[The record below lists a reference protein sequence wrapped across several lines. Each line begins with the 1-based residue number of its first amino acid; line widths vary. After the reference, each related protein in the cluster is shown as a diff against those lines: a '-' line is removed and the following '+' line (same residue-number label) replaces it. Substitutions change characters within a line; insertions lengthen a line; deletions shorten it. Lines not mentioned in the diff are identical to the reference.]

1 MITPL
6 IGLSKKKRKP
16 LHSAIILWSLLTII
30 SLKGSAQFRDY
41 MNLPDHD
48 SKFYHLGIA
57 LIYNNSH
64 FQVSAHPSF
73 LQNDSVL
80 SVNPLNTGGFGLAGL
95 HTFRLSDHFEFR
107 IVFPQLMFSYK
118 NLSYNVKYPSNGETS
133 VATKQVES
141 ILLGFPTQIKF
152 LSDRIHNFRVY
163 MLGGVNYQYDLASN
177 ASSRKAQNLVKLTPY
192 DFSIEAGVGFQFY
205 FPVFILSPELK
216 ISDGLINIH
225 DRDPNLIYSSSIDK
239 LNSRMVVFS
248 LIFEG

>member
-1 MITPL
+1 MAA
-6 IGLSKKKRKP
+6 KRKIFFKSIM
-16 LHSAIILWSLLTII
+16 LFVLLITFSAKSF
-30 SLKGSAQFRDY
+30 AQLRDDI
-41 MNLPDHD
+41 NLPDHD

-64 FQVSAHPSF
+64 FQASAHPSF
-73 LQNDSVL
+73 LNQDTIL

-95 HTFRLSDHFEFR
+95 HTFRISDHFEFR

-118 NLSYNVKYPSNGETS
+118 NLDYSIKNPMTS
-133 VATKQVES
+133 KVTTATKQVES

-152 LSDRIHNFRVY
+152 LSDRIHNFRFY
-163 MLGGVNYQYDLASN
+163 TLAGVNYQYDLASN
-177 ASSRKAQNLVKLTPY
+177 ASSRKAQDLVKLKPY
-192 DFSIEAGVGFQFY
+192 DFSIEAGIGFQFY

-225 DRDPNLIYSSSIDK
+225 SRDPNLIYSSSIDK
-239 LNSRMVVFS
+239 LNSRMIVFS